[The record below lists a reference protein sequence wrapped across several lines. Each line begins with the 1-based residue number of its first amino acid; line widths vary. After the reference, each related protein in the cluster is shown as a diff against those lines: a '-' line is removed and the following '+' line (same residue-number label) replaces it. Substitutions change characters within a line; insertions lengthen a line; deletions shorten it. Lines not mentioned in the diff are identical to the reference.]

1 MLCAQ
6 QRLNEAPMTADPD
19 RLPMFR
25 LLDPQG
31 VEIAK
36 GSMSAV
42 SELILDS
49 KSRKAAEA
57 LLRDAAVAVGTIDS
71 INSRADAVIERERQI
86 AAAERRLQADR
97 VQALVD
103 SIDDLATRLDAH
115 EQARIAD
122 ELARLPDPDDPRSHS
137 DDLEA
142 VHEPSHDFDKE
153 VLEATLEREAD
164 DADGGPGD
172 LPPELDLPAQSGNF
186 VAPEDPLGAGTRAV
200 STVPSADARRFK
212 EPKPRKGRDWPA
224 QPISVSLTS
233 QE

>member
-19 RLPMFR
+19 RPPMFR
-25 LLDPQG
+25 LLDPHG

-57 LLRDAAVAVGTIDS
+57 LLCDAAAAVGTIDS
-71 INSRADAVIERERQI
+71 INSRADAVIEREREV
-86 AAAERRLQADR
+86 AERERRLQADA
-97 VQALVD
+97 VQRFRD
-103 SIDDLATRLDAH
+103 SIDDLAARIDAH

-122 ELARLPDPDDPRSHS
+122 ELARLPDPDDPRSHAEHGE
-137 DDLEA
+137 LEP
-142 VHEPSHDFDKE
+142 HGPSHPADRE

-164 DADGGPGD
+164 DADAGMGD
-172 LPPELDLPAQSGNF
+172 LPSELQLPAAPLSETEPAGLGIRSVQS
-186 VAPEDPLGAGTRAV
+186 DK
-200 STVPSADARRFK
+200 RRFR
-212 EPKPRKGRDWPA
+212 EPKPRRGRDWPA
-224 QPISVSLTS
+224 QPVSVSLTS
-233 QE
+233 E